1 MAHGEKINKRKEN
14 KRKHI
19 VDIFRHHP
27 TLSKAEAK
35 RYSGYSMDTIMT
47 SFKILKNTG
56 IIIPT
61 EGKQKEKGRK
71 AMFFT
76 LNHEKQVYLGITF
89 NQKAVYTSIVSFSNK
104 VLATAKVG
112 IASSISKEEFTR
124 VILQQIDEVLSKNPV
139 FSTNLVA
146 VGCTVPGDID
156 TKNGILRSYTLMPQL
171 KDFNFQAL
179 LSNKFPNTRIF
190 FDHNISSMIAYI
202 LSTSDINQRYDRIM
216 VVSARAASAVG
227 LIYKGAIVN
236 SRGEIGHI
244 KVCDDNQQCI
254 CGRSGCL
261 DCYFSYAAFVKLLQ
275 QHDAIEED
283 ECYDNIITKLNQHY
297 NKRTEGIFEKL
308 DMALKYFSEALLD
321 AINVFSPDYILLTG
335 DLFEIYNDPVAQID
349 IHIKDLFH
357 DTGYIS
363 MYKRALMEFQSIKTD
378 AIAHGVCL
386 SLIKQ
391 DWGYTA

>member
-1 MAHGEKINKRKEN
+1 MAHGEKINRRKEN

-19 VDIFRHHP
+19 VDIFRQHP
-27 TLSKAEAK
+27 ILSKAEAK

-56 IIIPT
+56 IIVST

-71 AMFFT
+71 ALFYT
-76 LNHEKQVYLGITF
+76 LNHDKQVYLGITF
-89 NQKAVYTSIVSFSNK
+89 NQKAVYTTIVSFSNK
-104 VLATAKVG
+104 VLAKAKVG
-112 IASSISKEEFTR
+112 ISSSISKEEFTR

-139 FSTNLVA
+139 FTNNLVA

-171 KDFNFQAL
+171 KDFNFNEL
-179 LSNKFPNTRIF
+179 LSAKFPNTRIF
-190 FDHNISSMIAYI
+190 FDHNISSMITYI

-244 KVCDDNQQCI
+244 KVCDENQRCI

-261 DCYFSYAAFVKLLQ
+261 DCYFSYEAFVKLLQ
-275 QHDAIEED
+275 QQNAIDEN
-283 ECYDNIITKLNQHY
+283 ECYDNVIAKLNNHY
-297 NKRTEGIFEKL
+297 TNRTEGIFEKL
-308 DMALKYFSEALLD
+308 DTALKFFSEALLD
-321 AINVFSPDYILLTG
+321 VINVFSPDYVLLTG

-349 IHIKDLFH
+349 FHIKDIFH

-363 MYKRALMEFQSIKTD
+363 MYKRALMEFQSIKTES
-378 AIAHGVCL
+378 IAHGVCL
-386 SLIKQ
+386 SLIQQ
-391 DWGYTA
+391 DWGYTV

>member
-19 VDIFRHHP
+19 VDIFRQHQ

-35 RYSGYSMDTIMT
+35 RHSGYSMDTIMT

-56 IIIPT
+56 IIIPAA
-61 EGKQKEKGRK
+61 GKQKEKGRK
-71 AMFFT
+71 ASFFS

-104 VLATAKVG
+104 VLATSKVP
-112 IASSISKEEFTR
+112 ITNNISKEEFTR

-139 FSTNLVA
+139 FTTNLMA

-171 KDFNFQAL
+171 KDFNFNEL
-179 LSNKFPNTRIF
+179 LSNKFPSTRIF
-190 FDHNISSMIAYI
+190 FDHNISSMISYI
-202 LSTSDINQRYDRIM
+202 LSTSDINKRYDRIM
-216 VVSARAASAVG
+216 VVSARAASALG

-244 KVCDDNQQCI
+244 KVCDDKQQCI

-261 DCYFSYAAFVKLLQ
+261 DCYFSYEAFVKLLQ
-275 QHDAIEED
+275 QKDAIDEH
-283 ECYDNIITKLNQHY
+283 ECYDNIISKMNHHY
-297 NKRTEGIFEKL
+297 TNRTDGIFEKL
-308 DMALKYFSEALLD
+308 DTALRYFSEALLD
-321 AINVFSPDYILLTG
+321 VINIFSPDYILLTG

-349 IHIKDLFH
+349 IHIRDLFH

-363 MYKRALMEFQSIKTD
+363 MYKRALMEFQSIKTE

-386 SLIKQ
+386 SLIKH

>member
-19 VDIFRHHP
+19 VDIFRQHP

-35 RYSGYSMDTIMT
+35 RYSGYSMDTVMT

-61 EGKQKEKGRK
+61 EGKQKDKGRK
-71 AMFFT
+71 ALFYT

-104 VLATAKVG
+104 VLAIAK
-112 IASSISKEEFTR
+112 ASISSNITKEEFTR
-124 VILQQIDEVLSKNPV
+124 VIIQQIDEVLSRNPV
-139 FSTNLVA
+139 FAANLMA

-171 KDFNFQAL
+171 KDFNFMEL

-190 FDHNISSMIAYI
+190 FDHNISSMISYI

-216 VVSARAASAVG
+216 VVSARAASALG

-244 KVCDDNQQCI
+244 KVCDDNKRCI

-261 DCYFSYAAFVKLLQ
+261 DCYFSYEAFVKLLQ
-275 QHDAIEED
+275 DKDNLDKD
-283 ECYDNIITKLNQHY
+283 ECYDNIIDKLNKHY
-297 NKRTEGIFEKL
+297 SNRTEGIFEKL
-308 DMALKYFSEALLD
+308 DTALKYFSEALLD
-321 AINVFSPDYILLTG
+321 VINVFSPDYILLTG

-349 IHIKDLFH
+349 IHIKELFN
-357 DTGYIS
+357 DTGYIT
-363 MYKRALMEFQSIKTD
+363 MYKRALIEFQSIKTE

-391 DWGYTA
+391 DWGYQV

>member
-19 VDIFRHHP
+19 VDIFRQHS

-35 RYSGYSMDTIMT
+35 RYSGYSMDTVMT

-56 IIIPT
+56 IIVPT
-61 EGKQKEKGRK
+61 EGKQKDKGRK
-71 AMFFT
+71 ALFYT

-104 VLATAKVG
+104 VLATSKIG
-112 IASSISKEEFTR
+112 IPGNITKEEFTSII
-124 VILQQIDEVLSKNPV
+124 VQQIDEVLSKNPV
-139 FSTNLVA
+139 FATNLVA

-171 KDFNFQAL
+171 KDFNLMSL
-179 LSNKFPNTRIF
+179 LSSKFPNTRIF
-190 FDHNISSMIAYI
+190 FDHNISSMISYI

-216 VVSARAASAVG
+216 VVSARAASALG

-244 KVCDDNQQCI
+244 KVSNENHKCI
-254 CGRSGCL
+254 CGRNGCL
-261 DCYFSYAAFVKLLQ
+261 DCYFSYEAFVNLLKGENII
-275 QHDAIEED
+275 DEN
-283 ECYDNIITKLNQHY
+283 ECYDNIIIKLNHHY
-297 NKRTEGIFEKL
+297 TNRTKGIFEKL
-308 DMALKYFSEALLD
+308 DIALKYFSEALLD
-321 AINVFSPDYILLTG
+321 VINVFSPDYILLTG

-349 IHIKDLFH
+349 IHIKDIFH
-357 DTGYIS
+357 DTGYIT
-363 MYKRALMEFQSIKTD
+363 MYKRALIEFQSIKTE

-391 DWGYTA
+391 DWGYQV

>member
-1 MAHGEKINKRKEN
+1 MAHGEKIDTRKEN

-19 VDIFRHHP
+19 VDIFRYHP

-56 IIIPT
+56 IIIST

-71 AMFFT
+71 AKFFT

-89 NQKAVYTSIVSFSNK
+89 NQKAIYTSIVSFSKK

-112 IASSISKEEFTR
+112 ITSRISKEEFTLLL
-124 VILQQIDEVLSKNPV
+124 LQQIDAVLSKNPV
-139 FSTNLVA
+139 FLTNLVA
-146 VGCTVPGDID
+146 VGCTVPGDTD

-171 KDFNFQAL
+171 NDFNFNEL
-179 LSNKFPNTRIF
+179 LTNKFPHTRIYF
-190 FDHNISSMIAYI
+190 AHNIHSMIEYI

-261 DCYFSYAAFVKLLQ
+261 DCYFSYEAFVKILQ
-275 QHDAIEED
+275 QQDAIDER
-283 ECYDNIITKLNQHY
+283 ECYDTIITKLKQHY
-297 NKRTEGIFEKL
+297 NKKTEGIFGKL
-308 DMALKYFSEALLD
+308 DIALKFFSEALLD
-321 AINVFSPDYILLTG
+321 TINVYSPDYILLTG
-335 DLFEIYNDPVAQID
+335 DLFEIYNDPVSKID
-349 IHIKDLFH
+349 SHIKDLFH
-357 DTGYIS
+357 DMGYIS
-363 MYKRALMEFQSIKTD
+363 MYKRALMEFQIIKTE

-391 DWGYTA
+391 DWEYTL

>member
-1 MAHGEKINKRKEN
+1 MAHGEKINTRKEH

-27 TLSKAEAK
+27 ALSKAEAK

-47 SFKILKNTG
+47 SFKILTNTG
-56 IIIPT
+56 IIKPT

-89 NQKAVYTSIVSFSNK
+89 NQKAIYTSIVSFSNK
-104 VLATAKVG
+104 VLATAKVS
-112 IASSISKEEFTR
+112 IASRIPKEEFTR
-124 VILQQIDEVLSKNPV
+124 LLLQQIDEVLSKNPV

-146 VGCTVPGDID
+146 VGCTIPGDID

-171 KDFNFQAL
+171 NDFNFNEL
-179 LSNKFPNTRIF
+179 LTNKFPNTRIF
-190 FDHNISSMIAYI
+190 FAHNIHSMIAYI

-261 DCYFSYAAFVKLLQ
+261 DFYFSYEAFLKILEQ
-275 QHDAIEED
+275 QDVIDEH
-283 ECYDNIITKLNQHY
+283 ECYDTIITKLNQHY
-297 NKRTEGIFEKL
+297 NKRTVGIFEKL
-308 DMALKYFSEALLD
+308 DIALKFFSEALLD
-321 AINVFSPDYILLTG
+321 VINVFSPDYILLTG

-349 IHIKDLFH
+349 AHIKDLFH

-363 MYKRALMEFQSIKTD
+363 MYKRALMEFQIIKTE

-391 DWGYTA
+391 DWGYAA

>member
-27 TLSKAEAK
+27 ILSKAEAK
-35 RYSGYSMDTIMT
+35 RYAGYSMDTIMT

-71 AMFFT
+71 AEFFT

-112 IASSISKEEFTR
+112 ISSSISKDEFTR
-124 VILQQIDEVLSKNPV
+124 VLLKQIDEVLSQNPV
-139 FSTNLVA
+139 FLANLVA

-171 KDFNFQAL
+171 KNFNFYEIL
-179 LSNKFPNTRIF
+179 RNKFPNTRIF
-190 FDHNISSMIAYI
+190 FDHNISSMISYI
-202 LSTSDINQRYDRIM
+202 VSTTDITQRYDRIM
-216 VVSARAASAVG
+216 VVSARAASAIG

-244 KVCDDNQQCI
+244 KVTDDNHRCV
-254 CGRSGCL
+254 CGRNGCL
-261 DCYFSYAAFVKLLQ
+261 DCYFSYESFVKLLQ
-275 QHDAIEED
+275 EKDTIDKD
-283 ECYDNIITKLNQHY
+283 ECYDNIIAKLNTHY
-297 NKRTEGIFEKL
+297 TDRTDGIFDTL
-308 DMALKYFSEALLD
+308 DTALKFFSEALLD
-321 AINVFSPDYILLTG
+321 VINVYSPDYILLTG
-335 DLFEIYNDPVAQID
+335 DLFEIYDDPVSQID
-349 IHIKDLFH
+349 SNIKEIFH
-357 DTGYIS
+357 DTGYIT
-363 MYKRALMEFQSIKTD
+363 MYKRALMEFQRIKTD
-378 AIAHGVCL
+378 SIAHGVCL

-391 DWGYTA
+391 DWGYTT